1 MGWQPTVAPQAR
13 LWSVPSAP
21 TMVRATT
28 ALLVCAGGL
37 AACGVARPRSQES
50 PEAPSTTSVVN
61 ARFADPVDLDGGDLL
76 VTPPPTRARV
86 TVTESQADAMFE
98 ATDAVEG
105 PHEFAILG
113 LGLVTVAARVEN
125 PPTTTTTT
133 APPASSTTPSTTVPP
148 STAPPPPPT
157 TTTAPTQPTTTT
169 TTLPAYDKRLAWVG
183 IVWGASES
191 CPGST
196 TTRPASDGATSYVAV
211 VIDARTGHRVIA
223 YRSGSSPCTGA
234 TQAPSVSE
242 PNELLSVPWQPVG
255 PDSTAVQIQIP
266 PCGQYYGWTQ
276 VATTGGTQAV
286 QVVVAV
292 PFDPLCGTTAA
303 QSQAVDQVVPLG
315 SGQSLV
321 AHAPVGPVQGLQAL
335 PSN

>member
-1 MGWQPTVAPQAR
+1 
-13 LWSVPSAP
+13 
-21 TMVRATT
+21 MVRATT

-37 AACGVARPRSQES
+37 AACAVVRPKTQES

-61 ARFADPVDLDGGDLL
+61 ARFADPVDIDNGDLL
-76 VTPPPTRARV
+76 VAPPPKRATV
-86 TVTESQADAMFE
+86 TVTESEAEAMFE

-113 LGLVTVAARVEN
+113 LGLVTVAPRIEN
-125 PPTTTTTT
+125 PTTTTT
-133 APPASSTTPSTTVPP
+133 STV
-148 STAPPPPPT
+148 PPPT
-157 TTTAPTQPTTTT
+157 TTASSSTVSSTMTTPPAPTTTVPPAPPATTVPAAPTTTT
-169 TTLPAYDKRLAWVG
+169 TTLPGYDKRLAWVG
-183 IVWGASES
+183 IVWGATGS

-196 TTRPASDGATSYVAV
+196 TTQAASAGATSYVAV

-223 YRSGSSPCTGA
+223 YRSASSACPGTSP
-234 TQAPSVSE
+234 APTVTE

-276 VATTGGTQAV
+276 VATSSGTPAV

-292 PFDPLCGTTAA
+292 PFDPSCGATAS

-321 AHAPVGPVQGLQAL
+321 GHAPVGPVQALQAL